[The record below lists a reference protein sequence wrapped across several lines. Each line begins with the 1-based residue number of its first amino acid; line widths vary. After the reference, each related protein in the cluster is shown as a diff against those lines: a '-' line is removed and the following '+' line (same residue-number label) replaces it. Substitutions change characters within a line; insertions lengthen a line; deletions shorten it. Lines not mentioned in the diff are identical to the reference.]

1 MCEVTYKQCTAKP
14 VTTTPM
20 FMGTIKVCASCAKE
34 LATPA
39 EADGAVD
46 VIHTDDYVEVKDVA
60 PLALVRRVLDG
71 GECLVEWS
79 YGVLV
84 NGVERLVEG
93 RGVFARER
101 LQLL

>member
-14 VTTTPM
+14 VTTSPM
-20 FMGTIKVCASCAKE
+20 FMGSIRTCASCAEE

-39 EADGAVD
+39 EGGED
-46 VIHTDDYVEVKDVA
+46 VIHASDYVEVKDVA

-101 LQLL
+101 LRLL